1 MITHSNLVLITSAL
15 VLAKR
20 HIRQLG
26 KGRGQALELEWGV
39 PSLVLTADG
48 GPLAGAGGRHA
59 TLGVLMTPIKQGQAD
74 GR

>member
-26 KGRGQALELEWGV
+26 EGRGQALELEWGV

-48 GPLAGAGGRHA
+48 GHLAGAGGRQTSSVA
-59 TLGVLMTPIKQGQAD
+59 
-74 GR
+74 